1 MCLAVPAEVVRI
13 ADNVA
18 TCRLGEGQSLIRA
31 SLMLLPESP
40 ALGDY
45 LMVHAG
51 FALRVMDP
59 AEAEETLRLLR
70 GGECPIEGD
79 EACAAPAG
87 ASVAAPRKG

>member
-79 EACAAPAG
+79 EACAAPAS